1 MAIIVDM
8 PRLSDTMEEGT
19 LAGWLKKVGD
29 EVKAGDGIAEIE
41 TDKAVMV
48 FESFDKGTLLAIVL
62 DVGVTVPI
70 GTPMAILGKAGEDV
84 TALVA
89 ECKAKV
95 AAAMGGAKGE
105 AAKEE
110 APKAEPVAAATAEAP
125 KAEPVAAPKAE
136 APKAEAPKA
145 DAPDDAAPEPEAP
158 KVPAK
163 PAKAPVVGG
172 GPLDKHGAVRP
183 DLSAPRDEDG
193 ARVSASPLAR
203 RLAGERG
210 IELSAVLGTGPHGR
224 IVLADLEGLKP
235 SRRLSGRLGKRVK
248 REDEV
253 VRVTQMRKTI
263 AKRLTASMQEAP
275 HYYLTI
281 EVDASRLVGF
291 RADVNAALEL
301 KGEKLKVSYNDLVM
315 RACVVALEKHPKV
328 NVAWEGATIRQF
340 GGVHIGFAVALSEGL
355 ITPVVKDAESLD
367 IFELSAAVKELAGR
381 ARDNKLEGHE
391 YAGNSFCVSNLGMF
405 GIDHF
410 TAVINPPAACILAVG
425 ALVEAPVVRN
435 GLVVA
440 GHRLTMTM
448 SADHRAVD
456 GATGAAFLQDLR
468 KVLEAPTSL
477 IL

>member
-1 MAIIVDM
+1 
-8 PRLSDTMEEGT
+8 
-19 LAGWLKKVGD
+19 
-29 EVKAGDGIAEIE
+29 
-41 TDKAVMV
+41 
-48 FESFDKGTLLAIVL
+48 
-62 DVGVTVPI
+62 
-70 GTPMAILGKAGEDV
+70 
-84 TALVA
+84 
-89 ECKAKV
+89 
-95 AAAMGGAKGE
+95 
-105 AAKEE
+105 
-110 APKAEPVAAATAEAP
+110 
-125 KAEPVAAPKAE
+125 
-136 APKAEAPKA
+136 
-145 DAPDDAAPEPEAP
+145 
-158 KVPAK
+158 
-163 PAKAPVVGG
+163 
-172 GPLDKHGAVRP
+172 
-183 DLSAPRDEDG
+183 
-193 ARVSASPLAR
+193 
-203 RLAGERG
+203 
-210 IELSAVLGTGPHGR
+210 
-224 IVLADLEGLKP
+224 
-235 SRRLSGRLGKRVK
+235 LSGRLAKRVK

-253 VRVTQMRKTI
+253 LRVTQMRKTI

-328 NVAWEGATIRQF
+328 NSAWEGATIRQF
-340 GGVHIGFAVALSEGL
+340 GGVHIGFAVALPEGL

-391 YAGNSFCVSNLGMF
+391 YAGNSFCVSNLGMY

-435 GLVVA
+435 GQVVA